1 MAQVVVALFIAKNF
15 RLRSTGS
22 HNFDARGKMRFG
34 EILAARQILA
44 AAVFGF
50 AALPGVNLLHA
61 EEVFRQ
67 EDHCLA
73 YRTEK
78 TMFFFVDVEVV
89 GKTCEIKSRVEKEG
103 EQVQFEVSFPI
114 RSLDSGNGFRDGD
127 VAEIL
132 SIETHPDLRFVS
144 TSLTLEQ
151 VRKVLKQ
158 GATELPG
165 VLEFAGQ
172 PHPVRF
178 PIELSRQSGA
188 WVVTGK
194 LVTSFTGLG
203 LELPTVAGG
212 VVADARDVL
221 ELLVHLRFD
230 QVRGLEA
237 LQVVEEAQ

>member
-78 TMFFFVDVEVV
+78 TMFFFVNVEVV

-132 SIETHPDLRFVS
+132 SVETHPDLRFVS

>member
-1 MAQVVVALFIAKNF
+1 
-15 RLRSTGS
+15 
-22 HNFDARGKMRFG
+22 MRFG

-132 SIETHPDLRFVS
+132 SVETHPDLRFVS

>member
-1 MAQVVVALFIAKNF
+1 
-15 RLRSTGS
+15 
-22 HNFDARGKMRFG
+22 MRFS

-44 AAVFGF
+44 AVFFGF
-50 AALPGVNLLHA
+50 AALLGGNLLHA
-61 EEVFRQ
+61 EEVFQQ

-89 GKTCEIKSRVEKEG
+89 GKTCELTARVEKTG
-103 EQVQFEVSFPI
+103 EQVRFEVSFPI
-114 RSLDSGNGFRDGD
+114 HSLDSGNGFRDGD

-132 SIETHPDLRFVS
+132 AGEAHPEFRFVS
-144 TSLTLEQ
+144 ASLTLEQ

-172 PHPVRF
+172 PHPVGF

-194 LVTSFTGLG
+194 LVTSFTELG

-212 VVADARDVL
+212 VVADAQDYL

-230 QVRGLEA
+230 QVRGLEE
-237 LQVVEEAQ
+237 LQVVEETQ